1 MNFIIMPIRILSVM
15 IVVYTICLVTACFGY
30 KLLKEGTTLTHEFW
44 KSAVGGVLLTIG
56 FVSILFNTAYLK
68 SDRYYADE
76 GYNLEQLVIDKDLS
90 AVEKDT
96 DKPYVVR
103 YQYLWVEDWQYCI
116 PDTDNQE
123 MAQYKSGV

>member
-1 MNFIIMPIRILSVM
+1 MPIRILSVV
-15 IVVYTICLVTACFGY
+15 IVVSTLCLVTACFGY
-30 KLLKEGTTLTHEFW
+30 KLLKEGSTRTYEFW
-44 KSAVGGVLLTIG
+44 KSIVGGVLLVIG
-56 FVSILFNTAYLK
+56 FVFVLFNTTFIK

-76 GYNLEQLVIDKDLS
+76 GYNLEQIVIDKELS

-96 DKPYVVR
+96 DKPYVIR
-103 YQYLWVEDWQYCI
+103 YQYLWVEDWQYCV

>member
-1 MNFIIMPIRILSVM
+1 MPIRILSVM

-44 KSAVGGVLLTIG
+44 KSAVGVVLLTIG

-103 YQYLWVEDWQYCI
+103 YQYLWVEDWQYCV

>member
-1 MNFIIMPIRILSVM
+1 MPVRILSVV
-15 IVVYTICLVTACFGY
+15 IVVSTLCFVTACYGY
-30 KLLKEGTTLTHEFW
+30 KMLKEGLTNEFW
-44 KSAVGGVLLTIG
+44 KEVVGVVLLVVG
-56 FVSILFNTAYLK
+56 FTLTFFNTSFIK
-68 SDRYYADE
+68 SDKYFADE

-103 YQYLWVEDWQYCI
+103 YQYLWIEDWQYCV
-116 PDTDNQE
+116 PDADNQE

>member
-1 MNFIIMPIRILSVM
+1 MPIRILSVM
-15 IVVYTICLVTACFGY
+15 IVVYTICLVIACFGY
-30 KLLKEGTTLTHEFW
+30 KLLKEGSSRTYEFW
-44 KSAVGGVLLTIG
+44 KSAVGVVLLTLG
-56 FVSILFNTAYLK
+56 FVSVLFNTSFIK

-76 GYNLEQLVIDKDLS
+76 GYNLEQLVMDKDLS

-103 YQYLWVEDWQYCI
+103 YQYLWVEDWQYCV

>member
-1 MNFIIMPIRILSVM
+1 MPIRILSVM

-30 KLLKEGTTLTHEFW
+30 KLLKEGATLTHEFW
-44 KSAVGGVLLTIG
+44 KSAVGVVLLTIG

-103 YQYLWVEDWQYCI
+103 YQYLWVEDWQYCV

>member
-1 MNFIIMPIRILSVM
+1 MPIRILSMM
-15 IVVYTICLVTACFGY
+15 IVVYTICLVTAFFGY
-30 KLLKEGTTLTHEFW
+30 KLLKEGSTITYEFW
-44 KSAVGGVLLTIG
+44 KSAVGVVLLTVG
-56 FVSILFNTAYLK
+56 FVSILFNTTFIK

-76 GYNLEQLVIDKDLS
+76 GYNLEQLVVDKDLS

-103 YQYLWVEDWQYCI
+103 YQYLWVEDWQYCV

-123 MAQYKSGV
+123 MALYKTGV

>member
-1 MNFIIMPIRILSVM
+1 MPIRILSVM
-15 IVVYTICLVTACFGY
+15 IVVYTICLVVTFFGY
-30 KLLKEGTTLTHEFW
+30 KLMKEGTSLTNEFW
-44 KSAVGGVLLTIG
+44 KSAVGVVLLTVG
-56 FVSILFNTAYLK
+56 FVSVLFNTTFIK

-76 GYNLEQLVIDKDLS
+76 GYNLEQLVMDKDLS

-103 YQYLWVEDWQYCI
+103 YQYLWVEDWQYCV